1 MGVNEVPRSHVL
13 LSVLA
18 VAAIAFLGARAL
30 RPPTLPDASGTGAGV
45 SATAGQRAPVVTRE
59 QGGRVVVHVAGAV
72 RRAGVYRLREGQ
84 RVADA
89 LQRAGGAGKRADLD
103 AVNLAAKVTDGQQ
116 VLVPARGA
124 TGTAG
129 GADAAAPG
137 APDVPLNLNTATLE
151 QLDTL
156 DGVGPATARKIL
168 EERTR
173 RGGFRSVDELGGVPG
188 IGPKRLAAIRP
199 RVRV

>member
-1 MGVNEVPRSHVL
+1 MVL
-13 LSVLA
+13 

-30 RPPTLPDASGTGAGV
+30 RPQTLPDASGAARKTPAAAGR
-45 SATAGQRAPVVTRE
+45 AGPVVAR
-59 QGGRVVVHVAGAV
+59 QGGGRVVVHVAGAV
-72 RRAGVYRLREGQ
+72 RRAGVYRLSEGR

-89 LQRAGGAGKRADLD
+89 VRRAGGARAGADLD
-103 AVNLAAKVTDGQQ
+103 AINLAAKVSDGQQ
-116 VLVPARGA
+116 VLVPLRGVAGSAAVGAGASA
-124 TGTAG
+124 TPAG
-129 GADAAAPG
+129 GAPGAAPG
-137 APDVPLNLNTATLE
+137 VPLNLNTATLE

-168 EERTR
+168 EERQK

-188 IGPKRLAAIRP
+188 IGPKRLAAIRA